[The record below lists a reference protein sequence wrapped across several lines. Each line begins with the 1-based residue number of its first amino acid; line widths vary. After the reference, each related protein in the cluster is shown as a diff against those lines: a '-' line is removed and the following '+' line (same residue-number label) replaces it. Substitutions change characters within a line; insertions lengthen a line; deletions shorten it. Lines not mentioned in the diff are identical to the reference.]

1 MKIIAAKFTL
11 EANEHVPMFCDLEN
25 TALSFGQ
32 EALSHMQLGEVT
44 ERPDLELIPV
54 LCADAGC
61 SGVMRKGC
69 FDYLEQRIL
78 GAIRE
83 HLADLDGIYLHLHG
97 ASFVEQIGSG
107 EQHLLQQIRKLTG
120 PYLPIAIACDPHGNL
135 TQEYVEN
142 TTFIRSYR
150 EAPHIDIAE
159 TVQRTFQ
166 TLIDQIEHPQ
176 GGWPVYRKLPLILG
190 GEQSVSTD
198 EPVRSI
204 NQFMDQL
211 EQDPRILSCSYHIGY
226 LRHDSAK
233 CGAAVVVVP
242 NQPEDAAYAQSKADE
257 IYDFV
262 WARHKEFH
270 FTGYADEPEAAWAA
284 MLKHEGRPCFLTDS
298 GDNVTAGAPG
308 GNTVVLRQ
316 VLAETDYHG
325 KSILLAGITD
335 KKLCEQV
342 FVHQHVGDHVT
353 FAVGPEIDELSAK
366 VTVSGTILSTG
377 DLHNHYHDPKV
388 VGTCW
393 TVKLDDRPVTLVIQS
408 YPVSFAE
415 RAQYEQANVD
425 LDGYD
430 LIIVKQGYLY
440 PELKAMASHY
450 VMSLTDGACMQRTE
464 RLSYKKVIRPIYPLD
479 NI

>member
-44 ERPDLELIPV
+44 ERPNLELIPV

-120 PYLPIAIACDPHGNL
+120 PYLPIAVACDPHGNL

-176 GGWPVYRKLPLILG
+176 GGRPVYRKLPLILG
-190 GEQSVSTD
+190 GEQSVSAD

-204 NQFMDQL
+204 NHYM
-211 EQDPRILSCSYHIGY
+211 
-226 LRHDSAK
+226 
-233 CGAAVVVVP
+233 
-242 NQPEDAAYAQSKADE
+242 
-257 IYDFV
+257 
-262 WARHKEFH
+262 
-270 FTGYADEPEAAWAA
+270 
-284 MLKHEGRPCFLTDS
+284 
-298 GDNVTAGAPG
+298 
-308 GNTVVLRQ
+308 
-316 VLAETDYHG
+316 
-325 KSILLAGITD
+325 
-335 KKLCEQV
+335 
-342 FVHQHVGDHVT
+342 
-353 FAVGPEIDELSAK
+353 DEL
-366 VTVSGTILSTG
+366 
-377 DLHNHYHDPKV
+377 
-388 VGTCW
+388 
-393 TVKLDDRPVTLVIQS
+393 
-408 YPVSFAE
+408 E
-415 RAQYEQANVD
+415 
-425 LDGYD
+425 
-430 LIIVKQGYLY
+430 
-440 PELKAMASHY
+440 
-450 VMSLTDGACMQRTE
+450 
-464 RLSYKKVIRPIYPLD
+464 
-479 NI
+479 

>member
-120 PYLPIAIACDPHGNL
+120 PYLPIAVACDPHGNL

-166 TLIDQIEHPQ
+166 TLIDQIEQFLIELATTNMMADEQ
-176 GGWPVYRKLPLILG
+176 GVELTGQEKDSLKTLSKEYYRSLSDQDKDYIDVSESEIYDLYCEYYRADKLVGELTRNENLEVSDAEAKVIQVQQIELDTRERAEDILS
-190 GEQSVSTD
+190 Q
-198 EPVRSI
+198 VRQENADFFSI
-204 NQFMDQL
+204 ATRSSKDAQILYTMEWNDHLDSRQEAAFAL
-211 EQDPRILSCSYHIGY
+211 EQDEISGIVEQDGKYYIFKCTNAYDEEATAARKSMLAQDKKTRAFLAIYEPFVREHAVKLKDD
-226 LRHDSAK
+226 LRE
-233 CGAAVVVVP
+233 VV
-242 NQPEDAAYAQSKADE
+242 
-257 IYDFV
+257 DFSGGQGCV
-262 WARHKEFH
+262 
-270 FTGYADEPEAAWAA
+270 
-284 MLKHEGRPCFLTDS
+284 TDS
-298 GDNVTAGAPG
+298 FFQ
-308 GNTVVLRQ
+308 L
-316 VLAETDYHG
+316 YH
-325 KSILLAGITD
+325 
-335 KKLCEQV
+335 
-342 FVHQHVGDHVT
+342 
-353 FAVGPEIDELSAK
+353 
-366 VTVSGTILSTG
+366 
-377 DLHNHYHDPKV
+377 
-388 VGTCW
+388 
-393 TVKLDDRPVTLVIQS
+393 S
-408 YPVSFAE
+408 YFT
-415 RAQYEQANVD
+415 
-425 LDGYD
+425 
-430 LIIVKQGYLY
+430 K
-440 PELKAMASHY
+440 
-450 VMSLTDGACMQRTE
+450 
-464 RLSYKKVIRPIYPLD
+464 
-479 NI
+479 